1 MCSEDR
7 GTRRGRHCQ
16 AGVSGSASPHEVE
29 HVEGVRLVQL
39 TGGSALLHGG
49 LLGQQATE
57 VRDPNLVLIQ

>member
-1 MCSEDR
+1 M
-7 GTRRGRHCQ
+7 
-16 AGVSGSASPHEVE
+16 
-29 HVEGVRLVQL
+29 QL

>member
-1 MCSEDR
+1 MCSKDC

-39 TGGSALLHGG
+39 TGGSALLHGR
-49 LLGQQATE
+49 LLGQQETE
-57 VRDPNLVLIQ
+57 VWDPNLVLIQ